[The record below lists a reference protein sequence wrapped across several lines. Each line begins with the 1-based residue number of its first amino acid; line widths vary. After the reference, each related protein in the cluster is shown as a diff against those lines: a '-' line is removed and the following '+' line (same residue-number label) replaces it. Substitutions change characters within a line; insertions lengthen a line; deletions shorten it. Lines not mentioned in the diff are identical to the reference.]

1 MRQIGVVSSSSETAG
16 CSHEACARFRCPC
29 PWRRSMTAVT
39 TRTTL
44 ALVLAR
50 AAAAHGHRRRGVVV
64 VLLAVGTPWFLRG
77 CKCCG
82 IVEVAEWCSFE
93 FEYNSCGCEVQI
105 GTGRT
110 HENTYS

>member
-1 MRQIGVVSSSSETAG
+1 
-16 CSHEACARFRCPC
+16 
-29 PWRRSMTAVT
+29 MTAVT

-44 ALVLAR
+44 ALILAR
-50 AAAAHGHRRRGVVV
+50 AAATHGHGHRRRGVVV

-77 CKCCG
+77 CKCCS

-110 HENTYS
+110 HT